1 MSRGPGK
8 VERAVESALRRSSR
22 ALGRV
27 HVEIEDVVSDAYD
40 VPLGAKPTRAQRVAI
55 LRAMRNFVRKH
66 GAYTLAGGKG
76 TTRIVRLD
84 KPISDL
90 PRWVGRWSDQ

>member
-8 VERAVESALRRSSR
+8 IERAVRRTR

-55 LRAMRNFVRKH
+55 LRAMRSFVRKH

-76 TTRIVRLD
+76 TTRIDRLD
-84 KPISDL
+84 KPAM
-90 PRWVGRWSDQ
+90 PRWLGHWSDQ

>member
-8 VERAVESALRRSSR
+8 IERAVERAVRRSSR
-22 ALGRV
+22 ALGRFQ
-27 HVEIEDVVSDAYD
+27 VETEDVASEAYD

-55 LRAMRNFVRKH
+55 LRAMRSFARKH
-66 GAYTLAGGKG
+66 RAYTLVGGKG

-84 KPISDL
+84 KSAM
-90 PRWVGRWSDQ
+90 PRWVGHWSDQ